1 MQLFSVS
8 PKAMVTSLIVNRSLI
23 LQMSKREIIG
33 RYQGSVMGLLWSFF
47 NPLLML
53 AVYAFV
59 FSVIFKARWGVHVTN
74 LDFAAILFSGLIIYT
89 LFSECVGRAPSL
101 ILENVNYV
109 KKVVF
114 PLDILP
120 WVSMVVSLFHA
131 AVSFIVL
138 LAFLLII
145 NSASV
150 HWMIILLP
158 LILMPLVMLTL
169 GFTWLLAALGVYLRD
184 IKQGVAIVVMA
195 MLFMSPIFYPASA
208 FPESY
213 MVFFYMNPL
222 TFIIEQARSVLLWGN
237 LPDWQGL
244 CIYYLIATAVMWLG
258 FAWFQKTRRG
268 FADVL

>member
-1 MQLFSVS
+1 
-8 PKAMVTSLIVNRSLI
+8 
-23 LQMSKREIIG
+23 MSKREVVG
-33 RYQGSVMGLLWSFF
+33 RYQGSIMGLFWSFF

-53 AVYAFV
+53 IVYAFV

-89 LFSECVGRAPSL
+89 LFSECVARAPLL

-114 PLDILP
+114 PLEILP
-120 WVSMVVSLFHA
+120 WVSMAASVFHA
-131 AVSFIVL
+131 CVSFTVL
-138 LAFLLII
+138 LMFLLIV

-150 HWMIILLP
+150 HWMVILLP
-158 LILMPLVMLTL
+158 LILLPLVMITL

-184 IKQGVAIVVMA
+184 IKQAVAIVVMA
-195 MLFMSPIFYPASA
+195 MLFMSPIFYPASS

-213 MVFFYMNPL
+213 KVFFYLNPL
-222 TFIIEQARSVLLWGN
+222 TFIIEQTRNVVLWGN
-237 LPDWQGL
+237 LPDWGGL
-244 CIYYLIATAVMWLG
+244 CMYYLISMVIMWLG
-258 FAWFQKTRRG
+258 FVCFQKTRRG